1 MDHLVLIGSVLVV
14 TVTGAGAA
22 AALLLHNRLRTRA
35 TLATAGVTLVFLASL
50 LLGVVSQYLSAVL
63 PPDAYPS
70 GVFAAVGT
78 VVGVAVYAG
87 MLVLLRAVDPERGI
101 LHAVASTLAILA
113 QLARGFAYL
122 AGADALVATLRLPA
136 IGLISV
142 FLLYAGIIFRIA
154 RTRLSSAT
162 VSALVGRLG
171 MLLIVFAPASTAVY
185 VSLAFLPPSYR
196 PSVSLD
202 VVFAVGWSIVLI
214 SGFVRYLGKPEAP
227 LESGVGEGFRN
238 AFGITDREAEV
249 IALVAEGLSNQQIA
263 DRIHVSL
270 ATVRTH
276 LYNVFRKTGAR
287 SRVDLLRMAAGYRE

>member
-14 TVTGAGAA
+14 TITGAGAA

-35 TLATAGVTLVFLASL
+35 TLATAGVTLVFLVSL
-50 LLGVVSQYLSAVL
+50 LLGVVSQYLGAVL
-63 PPDAYPS
+63 PPGAYPS
-70 GVFAAVGT
+70 GPFAAVGT
-78 VVGVAVYAG
+78 VVGVAVYTG

-101 LHAVASTLAILA
+101 LHAVASALAILA

-142 FLLYAGIIFRIA
+142 FLLYAGVILQMGRG
-154 RTRLSSAT
+154 RVTSAT

-171 MLLIVFAPASTAVY
+171 ILLIVFAPVSTAIY

-196 PSVSLD
+196 PNVSLD
-202 VVFAVGWSIVLI
+202 VVFAVGWSVVLI

-227 LESGVGEGFRN
+227 LESGVGDGFRN